1 MNIKIYP
8 ILCFALVGLVSSFNV
23 SAYSFVPTEVEYQSW
38 SAECKAAYGGSNSG
52 RTYGF
57 DKRAPDLGKAFS
69 ALNWRIGG
77 WHYCGGVIKIRRAEL
92 STNTREREK
101 NFLEGIQ
108 NANYSYS
115 RIDKTNLWAAE
126 MATTIARGY
135 RGLGDIEKAKDHLD
149 EAIRYHPK
157 YPGAYVLYAM
167 LYFDAE
173 DYAAAKEYLLK
184 ANDAARGLSSEINY
198 FLGLASIELGELAE
212 AKKFAAEAARLGYP
226 LTGLQDKIK
235 ALENADSK

>member
-1 MNIKIYP
+1 MNIKLYP
-8 ILCFALVGLVSSFNV
+8 ALYLALTGLVSSFNA

-38 SAECKAAYGGSNSG
+38 SPECKAAYGGSNSG

-69 ALNWRIGG
+69 TLNWKVGG

-92 STNTREREK
+92 STNAREREK
-101 NFLEGIQ
+101 SFLEGIQ

-115 RIDKTNLWAAE
+115 RIDKTHLWAAE

-135 RGLGDIEKAKDHLD
+135 RGLGDIEKAKNYLD
-149 EAIRYHPK
+149 EAIRYHPQ
-157 YPGAYVLYAM
+157 YPTAYVLYAM
-167 LYFDAE
+167 LYFDSE
-173 DYAAAKEYLLK
+173 DHKMAKEYLLK
-184 ANDAARGLSSEINY
+184 ANDAAKGASSEINY

-226 LTGLQDKIK
+226 LTGLQDRIK
-235 ALENADSK
+235 ALENVDSK